1 MKALYLISGENF
13 EKNFKKKSG
22 ALPDRQQTATLLQSG
37 ACQLRLRLPN
47 ARGWESSKSIQDV
60 VMKKLFPLS
69 SVLSVLFR
77 LSSFIGL
84 AASIFLWGCMATQ
97 NRWQATQMRQQV
109 MDYYNDQIMENLI
122 RTQENL
128 PFVHVDV
135 TSLTT
140 TDAAA
145 LSGTV
150 GNGETTSFTRTSPS
164 SNAPAVGALH
174 TIARGVTRP
183 FSYSI
188 SPSRNTSLQI
198 LASPVLGALPSQGST
213 TTTTKT
219 ETEVTTGP
227 KPPEGKPPDGSQQTS
242 VKRTTSKEVTVNQ
255 AKPKTICG
263 LYSSFIRNHS
273 DALQHLPGPPKSGY
287 VPGTIKRW
295 GTPWNSDYYFIV
307 DNCANREAYRKL
319 CQDLFTKGPG
329 GSVQGAVQGAANA
342 AVQAAGFR

>member
-1 MKALYLISGENF
+1 
-13 EKNFKKKSG
+13 
-22 ALPDRQQTATLLQSG
+22 
-37 ACQLRLRLPN
+37 
-47 ARGWESSKSIQDV
+47 
-60 VMKKLFPLS
+60 MKKLFPLS
-69 SVLSVLFR
+69 PVLSVSFR
-77 LSSFIGL
+77 SGPFIGL
-84 AASIFLWGCMATQ
+84 AASIFLFGCMATQ

-145 LSGTV
+145 LSGSV

-164 SNAPAVGALH
+164 SNAPALGALH
-174 TIARGVTRP
+174 TLARGVMRP

-188 SPSRNTSLQI
+188 TPSRNTSLQI
-198 LASPVLGALPSQGST
+198 LASPVLGQLPSQGTT
-213 TTTTKT
+213 TTTTKD
-219 ETEVTTGP
+219 ETEITTGP
-227 KPPEGKPPDGSQQTS
+227 VKSPEGKPPEGTPTPTPAEPQQTS

-255 AKPKTICG
+255 AKPKTVYD
-263 LYSSFIRNHS
+263 LYNGFLSKHS
-273 DALQHLPGPPKSGY
+273 DALQHWPVPPKSGY

-295 GTPWNSDYYFIV
+295 GNPWKADYYFIV
-307 DNCANREAYRKL
+307 DDEGRMNRKAYRNL

-329 GSVQGAVQGAANA
+329 GSVQGAVQAQANA
-342 AVQAAGFR
+342 AVEAAQIR